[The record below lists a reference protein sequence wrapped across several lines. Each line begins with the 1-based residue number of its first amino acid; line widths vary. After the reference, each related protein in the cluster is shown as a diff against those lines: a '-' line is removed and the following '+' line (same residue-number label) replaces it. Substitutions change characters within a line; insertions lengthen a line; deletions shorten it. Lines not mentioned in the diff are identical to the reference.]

1 MRAVVQRVHQASVEV
16 ENTEISR
23 IGTGL
28 LAYVG
33 VENDDSPSDAR
44 MLAEKIRYLRCFAD
58 DNKPMNR
65 DVTEI
70 QGTVLAVS
78 AFTVQ
83 ADARRGRRPAFD
95 RAASTRS
102 AAPLFDLF
110 CQALTDAGAEVRRGE
125 FGAHMNI
132 QSNNDGP
139 VCILI
144 DSKKVF

>member
-1 MRAVVQRVHQASVEV
+1 MRAVVQRVHHASIKV
-16 ENTEISR
+16 ENKEISR

-33 VENDDSPSDAR
+33 VETGDSHNDAR

-65 DVTEI
+65 DVIEI
-70 QGTVLAVS
+70 EGTVMAVS

-95 RAASTRS
+95 RAASAED

-110 CQALTDAGAEVRRGE
+110 CQALTDAGAEVRRGD

-139 VCILI
+139 VCILL